1 MRISDWSSDVCSSD
15 LLFSLSP
22 CIVKEALFHSAN
34 GEYVKPLNKTKTTT
48 LSSLCQYSPNESH
61 QISVAK
67 QVKIYRQIEPV
78 NFTGNQQIVVRSDK
92 AQNNHSKTF
101 SGNSPPKYILYK
113 RLKIDVA

>member
-1 MRISDWSSDVCSSD
+1 MQEKVLKAIDICYIFTTMLKAQGNIKNTKHILLMWFV
-15 LLFSLSP
+15 LFSLSP

-78 NFTGNQQIVVRSDK
+78 NFTGNQQIDRKS
-92 AQNNHSKTF
+92 TRL
-101 SGNSPPKYILYK
+101 NSIH
-113 RLKIDVA
+113 